1 MENLNTFIQLVMKG
15 GFFVYPIIISSIF
28 AVAIF
33 LFKLWSLRRKKIVP
47 EEFTSR
53 LSVLLRSGKLA
64 DAKLLC
70 SSSGS
75 SLSRIAS
82 TALENNRSSRTHIQD
97 QIVIAGKGEARE
109 LGKYIEA
116 LGSIS
121 NISTLLGLLG
131 TISGMIKIFA
141 VISEKDIVNP
151 QALAGGISEALYST
165 AIGLTVAIPA
175 FVAYKF
181 ISARYAEYISLL
193 EEESSKILDIT
204 AG

>member
-1 MENLNTFIQLVMKG
+1 MENFRAFIELLMKG
-15 GFFVYPIIISSIF
+15 GFFVYPIIICSIF

-33 LFKLWSLRRKKIVP
+33 LFKLWSLRRNKVVP
-47 EEFTSR
+47 EEFTPR
-53 LSVLLRSGKLA
+53 LSGLLRSGKLA

-70 SSSGS
+70 NSHGS
-75 SLSRIAS
+75 SISRIAS
-82 TALENNRSSRTHIQD
+82 AAIENNGSSRSHIQD
-97 QIVIAGKGEARE
+97 QIMIAGKGEARE

-116 LGSIS
+116 LGAIS

-151 QALAGGISEALYST
+151 PALAGGISEALYST

-181 ISARYAEYISLL
+181 ISGRYAEYVSLL